1 MTIVNNRRGLAG
13 FFYYNIPDTMLHSYS
28 SRRLLLLLLS
38 TCTYLTGSAQTIT
51 SKDSSNILVVTPV
64 TKPKPADKP
73 MLRLNL
79 SEDGKRF
86 IQVTFLSQ
94 IWLRYNDSNPG
105 TSVFGTAKPS
115 TFDISLRRTRLQ
127 LFGQLTD
134 RVFFYAQFGQ
144 NNFNYL
150 SDRKAGT
157 FFHDVIG
164 EYAVVP
170 GHLSLGGGLTAWS
183 GLSRYASPSVGTI
196 LSTDAPLYQ
205 QATNDA
211 TDQFLR
217 KLSVYAKGKL
227 GKLDYRVMLTN
238 PLPIQTSSIAPTA
251 VTKNSDFSLNAPNKQ
266 IQGYFSY
273 QFFDQESNL
282 TPYNTGSYL
291 GQKRVFNIGAGLITQ
306 PGAMAHLDAQGQVV
320 NTDMNLFAADVFYDA
335 PVDREKGSAVTLY
348 GSYAHYDFGPG
359 YIRNL
364 GANNPANGV
373 IAGQGSFNGTGNAF
387 PMIGTGNI
395 FFGQVGY
402 LLPKSKPTS
411 CQLQP
416 YASLMLANYDRLAS
430 TMVSYDLG
438 LNWLVNG
445 HGSKFSLNYQNRPIF
460 GLADAATGLAPHTGS
475 KGAVVLQYQIYV
487 Q

>member
-1 MTIVNNRRGLAG
+1 MGVTRFLLNTTS
-13 FFYYNIPDTMLHSYS
+13 IPNTMLCSYS
-28 SRRLLLLLLS
+28 SQRLFLLLLLLAG
-38 TCTYLTGSAQTIT
+38 TYLTGSAQVT
-51 SKDSSNILVVTPV
+51 SNQDSTNAPATTPV
-64 TKPKPADKP
+64 TKPEPAAKP
-73 MLRLNL
+73 MLRMNL
-79 SEDGKRF
+79 SDDGKHF
-86 IQVTFLSQ
+86 IQVTFLNQ
-94 IWLRYNDSNPG
+94 LWLRYNDSNPG
-105 TSVFGTAKPS
+105 TSVYETAKPS
-115 TFDISLRRTRLQ
+115 TFDVSLRRTRIQ

-150 SDRKAGT
+150 SARKNGT

-170 GHLSLGGGLTAWS
+170 GHFSLGGGLTAWS

-196 LSTDAPLYQ
+196 LGMDAPLYQ

-227 GKLDYRVMLTN
+227 GKLDYRIALTN
-238 PLPIQTSSIAPTA
+238 PLPIQTSTMAPTV
-251 VTKNSDFSLNAPNKQ
+251 VTRNADFSLDAPSNQ
-266 IQGYFSY
+266 VQGYFSY

-291 GQKRVFNIGAGLITQ
+291 GQKRVFNVGAGFITQ

-320 NTDMNLFAADVFYDA
+320 NTAMNLLAVDIFYDA
-335 PVDREKGSAVTLY
+335 PINREKSSAVTLY

-364 GANNPANGV
+364 GVNNPANGV
-373 IAGQGSFNGTGNAF
+373 VAGQGSFNGSGNAF
-387 PMIGTGNI
+387 PMIGTGDI
-395 FFGQVGY
+395 FFGQAGY
-402 LLPKSKPTS
+402 LLPKSKPAS

-416 YASLMLANYDRLAS
+416 YASLMMANYDRLAS

-460 GLADAATGLAPHTGS
+460 GLADTTTGLAPHTGS